1 MVQGFGATV
10 IDGGGALEGDTTGIP
25 GVTALATTGVEI
37 AAAYGVTEALLEA
50 YPELRPVFELF
61 KAGKN
66 SEALEALFK
75 TNYYQNISPTVKART
90 KQKLEQPGVYKDSL
104 EKYKLAARKRL
115 VSAGIKMP
123 MQYFDA
129 LASQAYETGMDDSQF
144 DQLIL
149 KSGTITG
156 FGGEVLGDVSGL
168 KAYANSFGVGNY
180 LNNDYWN
187 NVSRNLFAGTST
199 TEDIQNEIRRQ
210 AASAFPMYS
219 TQIEAGISV
228 DAIASAYKGAIASI
242 LERDAD
248 SITYQDPYLRS
259 ALQYV
264 DPKTGQPAVK
274 PLWQFERELK
284 STKEWE
290 YTDNARDTMDALTS
304 KVLRD
309 MGIM

>member
-1 MVQGFGATV
+1 MVQGFGNAV

-25 GVTALATTGVEI
+25 GVTALATSGVEI

-66 SEALEALFK
+66 SEALETLFK
-75 TNYYQNISPTVKART
+75 TNYYRNISPTVKART
-90 KQKLEQPGVYKDSL
+90 KQRLEQPGVYQDSL

-115 VSAGIKMP
+115 VATGIKVP
-123 MQYFDA
+123 VNYFDA
-129 LASQAYETGMDDSQF
+129 LAQQAYETGMDDSQF

-156 FGGEVLGDVSGL
+156 FGGEVLGDVSSL

-180 LNNDYWN
+180 LNTDYWN
-187 NVSRNLFAGTST
+187 NVSRNLFAGVST

-210 AASAFPMYS
+210 AASAFPMYA
-219 TQIEAGISV
+219 TQIEAGVSV

-304 KVLRD
+304 RVLRD
-309 MGIM
+309 MGLM